1 MSFINFLSAH
11 WSSILAVVIFIAICI
26 ILIKKGYSKYVK
38 QILFY
43 LVCEAEQQFG
53 SGTGTLKYAAVTA
66 WVHERLPAIVKI
78 FLTEKEIDKLIE
90 AAVAE
95 MKQWLE
101 VNEKAKLLINEN
113 IIK

>member
-11 WSSILAVVIFIAICI
+11 WTSIIAVVVFVAICA